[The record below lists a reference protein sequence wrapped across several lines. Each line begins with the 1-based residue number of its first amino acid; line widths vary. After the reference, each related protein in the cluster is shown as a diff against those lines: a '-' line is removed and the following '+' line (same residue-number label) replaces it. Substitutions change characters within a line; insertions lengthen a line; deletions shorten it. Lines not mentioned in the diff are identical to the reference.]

1 MADSLAQKIATLPG
15 LSKAQLLP
23 LWAENFTTPPPPKL
37 RKQLMVPILAYR
49 MQEREFGGL
58 SHSARRRLQEIA
70 RTLPGKGGRRLET
83 SSAPPTGTKLIRV
96 WRGQPYEVLA
106 TDEGYYYEGQ
116 RYSSLSKIAKVIT
129 GTHWSGPAFF
139 GTKGKPK

>member
-1 MADSLAQKIATLPG
+1 MAESLAQKIATLPG

-37 RKQLMVPILAYR
+37 RKELMVPILAYR

-58 SHSARRRLQEIA
+58 SHSARTRLQEIA
-70 RTLPGKGGRRLET
+70 RVLPGKGGRRME
-83 SSAPPTGTKLIRV
+83 APAAPVTGTKLIRI
-96 WRGQPYEVLA
+96 WRGQTHEVMA
-106 TDEGYYYEGQ
+106 TDEGYHYKGA

-129 GTHWSGPAFF
+129 
-139 GTKGKPK
+139 